1 MTCALP
7 RSGYGQLRSG
17 ANMSDA
23 VAPPVMTVSDRRL
36 PLIRRMA
43 WLCAVLMLA
52 TISLSAFMR
61 LSQAGL
67 GCADWPACYGQ
78 NLRDLQQGVPVP
90 SGHVVA
96 AARLAHRV
104 VASLSLILV
113 IMLTMTTLATRPLL
127 HRPGALSLALLVLA
141 LALAVLGIVTP
152 GARLPAVT
160 MGNLLGGFVMLALCW
175 RLAASAR
182 LQSAG
187 APAGLGAWAVAAL
200 LLLCGQIATGA
211 LVSASYAALSCTDLA
226 HCWATAHSAASGWQA
241 LDPWREPV
249 LGATATSTG
258 ANGAVVLLVHRSGA
272 ALVLAVLALIGI
284 TAWRRGRRR
293 EGAALV
299 ALVAAQLTL
308 GLLIVAAGL
317 PLAGVLLHNLVA
329 ALLLALLVR
338 LI

>member
-1 MTCALP
+1 
-7 RSGYGQLRSG
+7 
-17 ANMSDA
+17 
-23 VAPPVMTVSDRRL
+23 MTVSDRRL
-36 PLIRRMA
+36 PLIKRMA

-67 GCADWPACYGQ
+67 GCSDWPACYGQ
-78 NLRDLQQGVPVP
+78 NLRDLQLGASVP
-90 SGHVVA
+90 SGHAVA

-104 VASLSLILV
+104 VASLALILV
-113 IMLTMTTLATRPLL
+113 IMLTMTTLATRPVL
-127 HRPGALSLALLVLA
+127 RRQGALSLALLVLA

-160 MGNLLGGFVMLALCW
+160 LGNLMGGFVMLALCW
-175 RLAASAR
+175 RLAASAQA
-182 LQSAG
+182 QSAG
-187 APAGLGAWAVAAL
+187 APVGLGAWAVVAL
-200 LLLCGQIATGA
+200 LLLCVQLAGGA

-226 HCWATAHSAASGWQA
+226 DCWTTALSAGSGWQA
-241 LDPWREPV
+241 LDPWREPLV
-249 LGATATSTG
+249 GATATSGG
-258 ANGAVVLLVHRSGA
+258 ANGAVVLLAHGSGA
-272 ALVLAVLALIGI
+272 VVVLAMLALLGI

-299 ALVAAQLTL
+299 VLAAAQVAL
-308 GLLIVAAGL
+308 GLLVVAADL